1 MAVTARVW
9 LVILNWN
16 NSRDTLE
23 CLDSVLAAA
32 DPATVGV
39 LVCDNASTDA
49 SVEQLRA
56 WGARYAS
63 AWVELGDPER
73 GCRDEPPAVERWKAA
88 IAAATGK
95 MPIALVHTGANLGY
109 AGGNNVGL
117 SLVLSVAGEEDAALI
132 LNNDT
137 LLTPG
142 CVSAMAARLATN
154 PELGMCG
161 ATVVYARDGR
171 TIQARAG
178 ARFQPWFGRAIKL
191 GAGEQLGGTVLPDR
205 VEKQLDFVLGAAVMV
220 SRRLLATVGLMY
232 EGYFLYFEE
241 IDWALRARRS
251 GFQLAYAPDA
261 VVLHKEGGTIGSRHE
276 RKERSHLADH
286 YLTRGRLLFTKRFFP
301 WYVPTVVLFILAQV
315 ARGILLRD
323 WARAGVQLGALC
335 GRKWRA

>member
-1 MAVTARVW
+1 MGVTARVW
-9 LVILNWN
+9 LVVLNWN

-23 CLDSVLAAA
+23 CLDSVLAAR
-32 DPATVGV
+32 DPACAGV

-49 SVEQLRA
+49 CVEQLRA
-56 WGARYAS
+56 WGARCAP
-63 AWVELGDPER
+63 AWVELGSPDR
-73 GCRDEPPAVERWKAA
+73 GCRDEPLVVERWKAA
-88 IAAATGK
+88 IAVAAGK

-117 SLVLSVAGEEDAALI
+117 RLVLSVAGEEDAALV

-142 CVSAMAARLATN
+142 CISAMAARLAAN

-191 GAGEQLGGTVLPDR
+191 GTGEQLGDTTSAAR
-205 VEKQLDFVLGAAVMV
+205 VEQQLDFVLGAAVMV
-220 SRRLLATVGLMY
+220 TRRLLATVGLMY

-251 GFQLAYAPDA
+251 GFRLGYAPDA
-261 VVLHKEGGTIGSRHE
+261 VLLHKEGGTIGSKHDRSQ
-276 RKERSHLADH
+276 RSHLADH
-286 YLTRGRLLFTKRFFP
+286 YLTRGRLLFTIRFFP
-301 WYVPTVVLFILAQV
+301 WYLPTVILFSLAQV